1 MKIALH
7 QTFPD
12 VTKAVEAHSWR
23 DIVKGVKVNR
33 CKQQPKSL
41 SKMCSI
47 AVNGVL
53 RLGAR
58 LQRGNLPFDL
68 KLSAIL
74 RKRHPVTKL
83 LVLNAHVQKGH
94 VGIQHVLSILRYRYC
109 TMGGAATIKHN
120 VVECKLCRNPKA
132 ASGAPVMSLLLMCEL
147 NWVSE
152 PFMFVGRSFLEI
164 FS

>member
-1 MKIALH
+1 M
-7 QTFPD
+7 
-12 VTKAVEAHSWR
+12 
-23 DIVKGVKVNR
+23 KGVKVNR

-41 SKMCSI
+41 SKMSSI

-83 LVLNAHVQKGH
+83 LVLNAHVQTGH

-109 TMGGAATIKHN
+109 TMGGAATIKHY
-120 VVECKLCRNPKA
+120 VLECKLCRNPKA
-132 ASGAPVMSLLLMCEL
+132 ASGAQVMSLFLMCEL

-152 PFMFVGRSFLEI
+152 PFYACGVELFGI